1 MYAGIF
7 LTIPIFLPVT
17 IATGVSYTLII
28 RKLIRVR
35 RKLYRTNPQKPNL
48 RLNRKA
54 GDGDTALDNIDSGV
68 EVSHY
73 DSPQKEQA
81 NNQES
86 DTESE
91 MDFVDNDE
99 DEEQVKTVN
108 AITKSSEQ
116 QTQSIAV
123 KRSE

>member
-1 MYAGIF
+1 M
-7 LTIPIFLPVT
+7 
-17 IATGVSYTLII
+17 
-28 RKLIRVR
+28 R

-81 NNQES
+81 DNQQS

-99 DEEQVKTVN
+99 DEEQVKTGN
-108 AITKSSEQ
+108 EKTKSLEQ